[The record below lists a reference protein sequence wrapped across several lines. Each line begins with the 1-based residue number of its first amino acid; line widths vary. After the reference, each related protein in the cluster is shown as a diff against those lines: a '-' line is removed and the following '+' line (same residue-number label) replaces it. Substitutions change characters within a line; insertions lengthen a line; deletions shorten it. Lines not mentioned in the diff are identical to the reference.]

1 MKGLDPDSGE
11 HQCTWPD
18 HDGWSEVSRLTQ
30 LRDLSVMPQPDDARD
45 AEYFEIVAR
54 HLRVCLDY
62 RPKFGTSGTEGLTKH
77 QFEMRYGED
86 PFYRW
91 VGINSPLMYAA
102 HKAAGGITSIYR
114 QLGKGGERLFQ
125 RVLQDEF
132 GLSLEQSYWTYET
145 AGTGGKARTLELD
158 GRIDL
163 GHLEPG
169 PKRDA
174 VDAWLDE
181 VAFKLSLERDYR
193 QATKG
198 AVFEVRQGYKSA
210 DAKRQNADVANAA
223 SAYAHHYIPSLAL
236 LSTQINETVAAR
248 YATAKWLLLT
258 GTESGSAT
266 ESIWTFMREV
276 VGYDLAAFF
285 QRNSNEFR
293 TLIEGIASALLEP
306 K

>member
-1 MKGLDPDSGE
+1 
-11 HQCTWPD
+11 
-18 HDGWSEVSRLTQ
+18 
-30 LRDLSVMPQPDDARD
+30 MPQPDDARD

-62 RPKFGTSGTEGLTKH
+62 KPKFGTAGAEGLTKH
-77 QFEMRYGED
+77 QFELRYGAD

-132 GLSLEQSYWTYET
+132 GLSLEQSFWTYET
-145 AGTGGKARTLELD
+145 PGAGGKARTLELD

-163 GHLEPG
+163 RHLEPG

-181 VAFKLSLERDYR
+181 VAFKLNLESDYR

-210 DAKRQNADVANAA
+210 DSKRQNADVANAA

-248 YATAKWLLLT
+248 YTIAKWLLLT

-285 QRNSNEFR
+285 QRNSDEFR

-306 K
+306 A